1 MCSCTTT
8 FQGPTFLSGDAWT
21 RQLCW
26 LPLLSFFSGVHTPG
40 SVWVERSDSG
50 ESNVLFFQIGVS
62 LFSVSLV
69 WGKTKVSSSEPD
81 RGQNKLV
88 CWDQSHFTGREFQVS
103 LLYIIEEGHTQAV
116 TLDFWLGGRGTWAG
130 PGCVFV
136 FLQTLPAHLISTVSV
151 TVYPTVWQKK
161 SERDEQNQ
169 TYWRIRSLKVCGQT
183 KSLDR
188 SYLPGWIAQE
198 VSENH
203 VKYEPY
209 PYNGSPAWWLPIAA
223 RVQKQYMWYW
233 NLIGQ
238 RYQDQ
243 TWILTKPPHV

>member
-1 MCSCTTT
+1 MSWKRNSLAPPPLWHMTLDVQPVWDQENMCCCTTA

-40 SVWVERSDSG
+40 SVWVERSDSA
-50 ESNVLFFQIGVS
+50 ESNVLFFQTGVS

-81 RGQNKLV
+81 RGQNKSV
-88 CWDQSHFTGREFQVS
+88 CWVQSHFTGREFQVS

-116 TLDFWLGGRGTWAG
+116 TLDFWLEGRGTWAG

-151 TVYPTVWQKK
+151 TVYPTVWQKEK
-161 SERDEQNQ
+161 WERWTESEL
-169 TYWRIRSLKVCGQT
+169 LK
-183 KSLDR
+183 
-188 SYLPGWIAQE
+188 
-198 VSENH
+198 
-203 VKYEPY
+203 
-209 PYNGSPAWWLPIAA
+209 
-223 RVQKQYMWYW
+223 
-233 NLIGQ
+233 
-238 RYQDQ
+238 DQ
-243 TWILTKPPHV
+243 ITQGLWTN